1 MAGPDAEQLITA
13 GGLRP
18 EVDVLVRLWADVS
31 PDLAERL
38 AERLRA
44 ERAGVAQVEGQA
56 GVVER
61 ERVAGIGAGP
71 DTLLEQLENAALA
84 GLGNQPIEELSALV
98 DHFRAIIENIPV
110 GCRLKHLLVV

>member
-1 MAGPDAEQLITA
+1 MAGPDAEQLLTA

-18 EVDVLVRLWADVS
+18 EVDVLVGLRADVS

-38 AERLRA
+38 PERLRA
-44 ERAGVAQVEGQA
+44 ERAGAAHVEGQT
-56 GVVER
+56 GVLKR

-84 GLGNQPIEELSALV
+84 GLGDQPVEEVSALV
-98 DHFRAIIENIPV
+98 GHFGAIVEDVSI
-110 GCRLKHLLVV
+110 G